1 MTTRLVSRITHLLSA
16 WSAGEPQAQEALMPR
31 VYPQLRRLAQSFMGR
46 ERPDHTLQATGL
58 VHEAY
63 LRLADQRRSRWQN
76 RGQFFA
82 VAATVMRRVLLHHA
96 ERRGA
101 GKRGGGMAREELA
114 AAFEQ
119 SIELVTLD
127 DTLDALGQL
136 DRRQKQIV
144 ELRFYGG
151 YTVDEVAQL
160 LGISPATVKR
170 EWRLARAW
178 LQRELRVPAA
188 GAPVS

>member
-1 MTTRLVSRITHLLSA
+1 MKNAVVPRITHLLLA
-16 WSAGEPQAQEALMPR
+16 WKANDQEAQEALMAR

-46 ERPDHTLQATGL
+46 ERPDHTLQATAL

-63 LRLADQRRSRWQN
+63 FRLAVERRSRFQN
-76 RGQFFA
+76 RAQFFA
-82 VAATVMRRVLLHHA
+82 VAATMMRRVLLRHA

-101 GKRGGGMAREELA
+101 QKRGGDLKREELVSA
-114 AAFEQ
+114 AEQ
-119 SIELVTLD
+119 SIELLTLD
-127 DTLDALGQL
+127 ETLDTLGQL
-136 DRRQKQIV
+136 DRRQRQIV

-178 LQRELRVPAA
+178 LQRQLR
-188 GAPVS
+188 APSPGTSV